1 MKKQHSYRYCSDKYD
16 PNKSTRI
23 PAVVFQFKHYSDLV
37 MTLDEY
43 NEQGKF
49 KGVLK
54 NMAVS
59 IRDIVKVHKVMKHP
73 ENFPTQEW
81 CG

>member
-1 MKKQHSYRYCSDKYD
+1 MKKKPSYRYCSDRYE
-16 PNKSTRI
+16 PNKLMRI
-23 PAVVFQFKHYSDLV
+23 PAVIFQFKSYSDLV

-49 KGVLK
+49 IGVLK
-54 NMAVS
+54 NMALS
-59 IRDIVKVHKVMKHP
+59 IRDVIKVHKVLKYP